1 MPAELDVGLFGE
13 GISALGEPT
22 HVTVG
27 VDGRRSRLGRAPTEN
42 IHRLAALHPKAA
54 ASMLEGGVEMGQR
67 AEVCSSTV
75 VPDPLEQ
82 RRLEDR
88 EGDDVV
94 VTLRGSGPRRV
105 VVDP

>member
-1 MPAELDVGLFGE
+1 
-13 GISALGEPT
+13 
-22 HVTVG
+22 
-27 VDGRRSRLGRAPTEN
+27 
-42 IHRLAALHPKAA
+42 
-54 ASMLEGGVEMGQR
+54 MLEGGVEMVQR

-94 VTLRGSGPRRV
+94 VTLRGPGPRRI